1 MEQSVQGDTT
11 EEYRRRAAGCDC
23 VTGGERLGQGR
34 NALLTM
40 LGHARNGLPA
50 IRVTGRAHGARP
62 TGRGR
67 VKRKIRVRRLT
78 VRVRGP
84 GVRSPPLMEA
94 SGGPGQQRQVSGAW
108 ARLSGGDVTVSVER
122 RLSAGCQ
129 ARGPARGEGT

>member
-1 MEQSVQGDTT
+1 MLTGCTSGGDKSRPAGAGP
-11 EEYRRRAAGCDC
+11 EPGRSRLRR
-23 VTGGERLGQGR
+23 GQGR